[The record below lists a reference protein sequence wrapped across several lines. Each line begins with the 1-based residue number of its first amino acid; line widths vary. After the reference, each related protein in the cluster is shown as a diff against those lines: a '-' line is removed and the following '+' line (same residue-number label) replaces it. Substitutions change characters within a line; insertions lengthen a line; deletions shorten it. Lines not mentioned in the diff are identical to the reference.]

1 MATVSLDEVE
11 GVSGDSLFKTIAY
24 SRLLAK
30 PTHVNIIR
38 FAPPLVIS
46 EEDVR
51 KAIRIIG
58 ESLEEFDTI
67 DKIPGDEGD
76 EHDTKIELE
85 D

>member
-1 MATVSLDEVE
+1 
-11 GVSGDSLFKTIAY
+11 
-24 SRLLAK
+24 
-30 PTHVNIIR
+30 
-38 FAPPLVIS
+38 LVIS

-67 DKIPGDEGD
+67 DKIPGDEGE